1 MHCGIEATIL
11 NVTVLSCTLHGGHF
25 RAKRMEGEG
34 RCLFEL
40 SVNDLGGM
48 GYGFCP
54 ERKGA
59 EPLGNNCCQG
69 RNKCQ
74 VESGMRAQKKG
85 QLCSSKKLL

>member
-40 SVNDLGGM
+40 SVEGWAMASALRGR
-48 GYGFCP
+48 
-54 ERKGA
+54 E